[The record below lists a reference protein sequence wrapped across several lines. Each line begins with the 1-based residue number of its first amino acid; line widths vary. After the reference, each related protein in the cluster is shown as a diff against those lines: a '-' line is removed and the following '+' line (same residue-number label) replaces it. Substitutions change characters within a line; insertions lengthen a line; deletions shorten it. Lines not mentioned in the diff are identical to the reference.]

1 MIADRRAPLRFCLI
15 LSEHLTNHY
24 IGPLVRGAAHA
35 GAALGYALI
44 IYTPLDIDLSRRS
57 LPLADLPLLPPKAD
71 GYLLPGLAADD
82 LVEYCQQSGAP
93 VLMYAGKRSGVPTLA
108 PDNRAAAHAAVAH
121 LVEHGRRRI
130 AFLRGLEGN
139 AEAQERYAGY
149 CAALAE
155 ANLPYDPALVATAN
169 FRIGE
174 GQRAVAG
181 WLADGVTFDA
191 IFAAN
196 DQSARGALLALN
208 HSGRRVPEDVALVGF
223 DDSAGSELLVP
234 PLTTVRQ
241 SAFQL
246 GWDAVEAL
254 GRHALVGPLPDHI
267 PVATQFLQR
276 ESCGC
281 PARSLADAADL
292 YEQLA
297 ARLGVNQGPIVQAAE
312 VHAWLAPLDLSLESL
327 PDWSRAFDHVLAQSR
342 ERGWHM
348 PALREYLPLWRA
360 RHRQADLDSLALDRL
375 LEYGRDRIS
384 QLQEIAYSRERVER
398 EDRLNGLTYLMDL
411 LRDRPRDQA
420 LEIAMRHMVDS
431 GARGALVAL
440 QAADRNLTA
449 QYIDNQVVQHHW
461 SGGLAAFPPA
471 NWLAAGELLILMPLA
486 GGNAQR
492 GAIGVIERAGR
503 SQIDLDDLMLRSVNT
518 YRATMVL
525 NDTLR
530 ELEVAR
536 AVQRSLLPR
545 AAPAYAPFEI
555 AGASYPARQVGG
567 DLYGYYRR
575 PGGGLAVAVG
585 DVVGKGM
592 PAALLMSSCVTTLAG
607 VINAGLP
614 PGRTLNQMHQV
625 VQPYMSQGQIAGVCL
640 AYLDGARVTLAN
652 AGAIAPLLR
661 DSVGTRMLNL
671 GGLPLG
677 TPLSDRAPYAEL
689 ILQLDPGDLLILS
702 TDGIVEAADARG
714 TLYGFER
721 FLSAVAAGPASSAEL
736 LLAHLFAD
744 VTAFVGEAET
754 RDDMTIVVVRFAGER
769 SAGG

>member
-1 MIADRRAPLRFCLI
+1 MIAGRAAPLRLCLI

-35 GAALGYALI
+35 AAALGSALI
-44 IYTPLDIDLSRRS
+44 VYAPLDIDLSRRS
-57 LPLADLPLLPPKAD
+57 LPLAELPLLPPGAD
-71 GYLLPGLAADD
+71 GYLLPGLAGDD
-82 LVEYCQQSGAP
+82 LIDYCRSSGAP
-93 VLMYAGKRSGVPTLA
+93 LLMYAGKRPGIPALG
-108 PDNRAAAHAAVAH
+108 PDNQAAARMAVAH
-121 LVEHGRRRI
+121 LIGHGRRRI
-130 AFLRGLEGN
+130 GFLRGLDGN

-149 CAALAE
+149 LAALAE
-155 ANLPYDPALVATAN
+155 AGLPYDPALVATAN
-169 FRIGE
+169 FRLGD

-181 WLADGVTFDA
+181 WLAAGIAFDA

-196 DQSARGALLALN
+196 DQSARGALIALN
-208 HSGRRVPEDVALVGF
+208 HAGRRVPQDVALVGF
-223 DDSAGSELLVP
+223 DDSAGSELVVP

-246 GWDAVEAL
+246 GWDAVVAL
-254 GRHALVGPLPDHI
+254 GQQARSGPLPDQLS
-267 PVATQFLQR
+267 VATQFVQR

-281 PARSLADAADL
+281 PAQALADTVDL
-292 YEQLA
+292 HQQLA
-297 ARLGVNQGPIVQAAE
+297 ARLGVSQGPIVQAAE
-312 VHAWLAPLDLSLESL
+312 VETWLALLDQSLEA
-327 PDWSRAFDHVLAQSR
+327 PADWGRAFDDALAQAIA
-342 ERGWHM
+342 RGWHA

-360 RHRQADLDSLALDRL
+360 RHRRANMGAAALDTL
-375 LEYGRDRIS
+375 LDYARDRLS
-384 QLQEIAYSRERVER
+384 QVQEIAYSRERLER

-411 LRDRPRDQA
+411 LRDCPRDQA
-420 LEIAMRHMVDS
+420 LEIALRHMVHS
-431 GARGALVAL
+431 GAHGALAAL
-440 QAADRNLTA
+440 QTADRNLTA
-449 QYIDNQVVQHHW
+449 QYVDSAVVQQHW
-461 SGGLAAFPPA
+461 DGALAAFPPA
-471 NWLAAGELLILMPLA
+471 GWLAAGQLLILMPLA
-486 GGNAQR
+486 GGSAQR
-492 GAIGVIERAGR
+492 GVIGVIEHAGR
-503 SQIDLDDLMLRSVNT
+503 SQIDLDDLVLRSVNT

-530 ELEVAR
+530 ELEIAR

-607 VINAGLP
+607 VINADLT
-614 PGRTLNQMHQV
+614 PGRTLSQMHQV
-625 VQPYMSQGQIAGVCL
+625 VQPYMNQGQTAGVCL
-640 AYLDGARVTLAN
+640 AYLDRAQVTLAN

-661 DSVGTRMLNL
+661 DSAGTRMLDL

-677 TPLSDRAPYAEL
+677 TPLSGHAPYVEL
-689 ILQLDPGDLLILS
+689 TLQLAPGDLLILS
-702 TDGIVEAADARG
+702 TDGIVEAAGAHG
-714 TLYGFER
+714 ELYGFER
-721 FLSAVAAGPASSAEL
+721 FRSAIAAGPAGSADQ

-754 RDDMTIVVVRFAGER
+754 RDDMTIVVVRYRG
-769 SAGG
+769 